1 MYELYTIVGRVGRDA
16 EMRYTPSGQAVTS
29 FSVAVSE
36 KYKNAAGELIQKTK
50 WIRVSSWGKQA
61 ETHNQYVKK
70 GMLVLVA
77 GKLNGDDQGNP
88 KIFTKKDGT
97 ATASFEMTANSVQFL
112 SKVEGITEP
121 ASADVGDGENFPF

>member
-36 KYKNAAGELIQKTK
+36 EYTKDGEKIKKTK

-61 ETHNQYVKK
+61 EVHNQYVKK

-88 KIFTKKDGT
+88 RTYEAGGGVTK
-97 ATASFEMTANSVQFL
+97 ASFEMTAQTVQFL
-112 SKVEGITEP
+112 SRVESSDTPKSDE
-121 ASADVGDGENFPF
+121 EFPDF

>member
-16 EMRYTPSGQAVTS
+16 ESRFTPAGQQVTS

-36 KYKNAAGELIQKTK
+36 EYTKDGQKIKKTK
-50 WIRVSSWGKQA
+50 WIRVSSWGKSA
-61 ETHNQYVKK
+61 EIHNQYVKK

-88 KIFTKKDGT
+88 RTYEVNGTTK
-97 ATASFEMTANSVQFL
+97 ASFEMTAQNVQFL
-112 SKVEGITEP
+112 SRVEGSTNESVSP
-121 ASADVGDGENFPF
+121 QDEDPPF

>member
-36 KYKNAAGELIQKTK
+36 KYTKDGQDIKKTK

-61 ETHNQYVKK
+61 EIHNQYVKK

-77 GKLNGDDQGNP
+77 GKLNGDENGNP
-88 KIFTKKDGT
+88 RTFETNGVTKS
-97 ATASFEMTANSVQFL
+97 SFEMTAQTVQFL
-112 SKVEGITEP
+112 SKVEGSESV
-121 ASADVGDGENFPF
+121 ASTQNEDDIPY